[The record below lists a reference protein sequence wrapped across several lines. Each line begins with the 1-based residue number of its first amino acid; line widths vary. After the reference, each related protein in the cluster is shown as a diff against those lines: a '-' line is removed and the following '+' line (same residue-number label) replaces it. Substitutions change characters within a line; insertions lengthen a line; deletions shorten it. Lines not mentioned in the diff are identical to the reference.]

1 MPELMGGSADLTPSN
16 KTRAKG
22 AVDYQKDSRQGTY
35 LRFGVREH
43 AMVAVTNGIFAHGG
57 MVPFC
62 ATFLVFTGYAL
73 GAMRVTALSG
83 FGVIFVMTHDSI
95 GVGEDGPTHQPIEA
109 VPTVR

>member
-1 MPELMGGSADLTPSN
+1 MQCNET
-16 KTRAKG
+16 T
-22 AVDYQKDSRQGTY
+22 Q
-35 LRFGVREH
+35 
-43 AMVAVTNGIFAHGG
+43 

-109 VPTVR
+109 VPTLRAMPNMLVIR